1 MAHMFIINL
10 VKKAIGFFKNLFGNK

>member
-1 MAHMFIINL
+1 MFIINL